1 LKGTPWYGEISI
13 VDFQVQLS
21 INESATFAAC
31 ALGHVTD
38 HLGKKLVVEITPA
51 VVKGY
56 QTSRLAEKARRK
68 PAVDRRIVDS
78 VGPLLR

>member
-13 VDFQVQLS
+13 VDFQVRLS

-38 HLGKKLVVEITPA
+38 HLGKKLVVEITQPETWKLIFSA
-51 VVKGY
+51 AFRQFLGGKVIGRAG
-56 QTSRLAEKARRK
+56 RLADAT
-68 PAVDRRIVDS
+68 
-78 VGPLLR
+78 G